1 VKLFKII
8 PALIMLGGLGAVGN
22 YGGDAAQNLLD
33 RVRVLV
39 TGLEVM
45 NIAEEVR
52 FHYLS
57 YGEVPGLDDHDDF
70 AQFLQG
76 SFTPYYGSRQP
87 SEDLFGNDYELDEA
101 EGPEE
106 YFMAIY
112 SNGPN
117 GINDGCALLDG
128 TRQVTSQ
135 PGDAPGVAS
144 ADDICVTL
152 EHALRDTP
160 YDRKNR

>member
-1 VKLFKII
+1 MFKII
-8 PALIMLGGLGAVGN
+8 PVLIMLGGIGAVGS
-22 YGGDAAQNLLD
+22 YGGDAVQKVLD

-76 SFTPYYGSRQP
+76 SFAPYYGSRQP
-87 SEDLFGNDYELDEA
+87 SQDLFGNDFELNYALGAEDE
-101 EGPEE
+101 
-106 YFMAIY
+106 FLAIY

-117 GINDGCALLDG
+117 GFGDACALVNG
-128 TRQVTSQ
+128 TRQVTSK
-135 PGDAPGVAS
+135 PGDVPGATG

-152 EHALRDTP
+152 EHALRDTD
-160 YDRKNR
+160 YERKNR

>member
-1 VKLFKII
+1 MFKII
-8 PALIMLGGLGAVGN
+8 PVLVMLGGLGAVGTF
-22 YGGDAAQNLLD
+22 GGDAIQHLMD

-57 YGEVPGLDDHDDF
+57 YGEVPGLESHDDF

-101 EGPEE
+101 EGPED

-117 GINDGCALLDG
+117 GLHDGCALIDG
-128 TRQVTSQ
+128 TRQLASDG
-135 PGDAPGVAS
+135 GDAPGPGS
-144 ADDICVTL
+144 ADDICVSL

-160 YDRKNR
+160 YDRKSQ

>member
-1 VKLFKII
+1 VKALKAI
-8 PALIMLGGLGAVGN
+8 PVLIMLAGLGLVGSF
-22 YGGDAAQNLLD
+22 GGDAIRSLLD

-57 YGEVPGLDDHDDF
+57 YGEVPGLDDPADF

-76 SFTPYYGSRQP
+76 SFTPYYGNRQP
-87 SEDLFGNDYELDEA
+87 SEDLFGNDYELNEA
-101 EGPEE
+101 EGPDD
-106 YFMAIY
+106 YFVAIF

-117 GINDGCALLDG
+117 GLSDGCLLIDG
-128 TRQVTSQ
+128 ARQVTSS
-135 PGDAPGVAS
+135 PGDAPGAGT
-144 ADDICVTL
+144 ADDICVSL

-160 YDRKNR
+160 YDRKSR

>member
-1 VKLFKII
+1 
-8 PALIMLGGLGAVGN
+8 MLSGIGAVGT
-22 YGGDAAQNLLD
+22 YGADAAENLLD

-57 YGEVPGLDDHDDF
+57 YGEVPGLADHEAF

-87 SEDLFGNDYELDEA
+87 SEDLFGNDYELDYA
-101 EGPEE
+101 LGPDGE
-106 YFMAIY
+106 FMGIY

-117 GINDGCALLDG
+117 GFFDGCALVDG
-128 TRQVTSQ
+128 TRQVTSD
-135 PGDAPGVAS
+135 PGDTPGSSA

-152 EHALRDTP
+152 AHALRDTP
-160 YDRKNR
+160 YERKLR

>member
-1 VKLFKII
+1 M
-8 PALIMLGGLGAVGN
+8 LIMLGGIGAVGN
-22 YGGDAAQNLLD
+22 YGGDAVQKMLD

-57 YGEVPGLDDHDDF
+57 YGEVPGLDDHEDF
-70 AQFLQG
+70 VQFLQG
-76 SFTPYYGSRQP
+76 NFSPYYGSRQP
-87 SEDLFGNDYELDEA
+87 SEDLFGNDFELNDAFGQEDE
-101 EGPEE
+101 
-106 YFMAIY
+106 FVAIY

-117 GINDGCALLDG
+117 GFSDACALVNG
-128 TRQVTSQ
+128 TRQVTSS
-135 PGDAPGVAS
+135 PGDVVGAPS